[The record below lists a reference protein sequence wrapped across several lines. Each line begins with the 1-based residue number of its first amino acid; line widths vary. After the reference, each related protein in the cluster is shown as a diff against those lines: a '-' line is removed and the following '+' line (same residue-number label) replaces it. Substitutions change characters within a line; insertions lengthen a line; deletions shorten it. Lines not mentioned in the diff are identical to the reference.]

1 MVASE
6 TVLTRSLETTHPIL
20 LPPIGSQEPGPHA
33 RNPIV
38 IGVRALCSRLEAQRR
53 SAFSWPLGRLRGH
66 YDTTRMT
73 TAALRPPVPFAW
85 LRSTAT
91 GQPQSALVG
100 SIIVLMREM
109 RLAGNPPA
117 FAWARMSASFSAR

>member
-6 TVLTRSLETTHPIL
+6 TALTRSLETTHPIL
-20 LPPIGSQEPGPHA
+20 LPPIGSQQPEPHA

-66 YDTTRMT
+66 YDHHLDDDGGLA
-73 TAALRPPVPFAW
+73 TAGPL
-85 LRSTAT
+85 
-91 GQPQSALVG
+91 
-100 SIIVLMREM
+100 
-109 RLAGNPPA
+109 RLA
-117 FAWARMSASFSAR
+117 